1 VCCML
6 NCVLPSA
13 AELDQCD
20 ISRGQ
25 ELVSCLQVLQVVAPA
40 MHSSLH
46 SQVTSLLPDVFL
58 SDLC

>member
-1 VCCML
+1 M
-6 NCVLPSA
+6 SA

-20 ISRGQ
+20 ISRCQ
-25 ELVSCLQVLQVVAPA
+25 ELVSSLQVLQVLAPA

-46 SQVTSLLPDVFL
+46 SQVTPLLLDVFL